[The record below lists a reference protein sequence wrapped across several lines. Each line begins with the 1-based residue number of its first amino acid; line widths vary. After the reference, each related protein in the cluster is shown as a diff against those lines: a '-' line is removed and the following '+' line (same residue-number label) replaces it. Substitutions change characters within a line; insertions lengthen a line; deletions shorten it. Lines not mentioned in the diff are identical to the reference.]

1 MLLFLGL
8 FFALSFT
15 SSASIGNVLAN
26 KRVVHKADN
35 FKKGLYFK
43 DCTVTIKGTVNGKK
57 IDLTVKYQAD
67 DCAAGA
73 VTIIK
78 GVMK

>member
-1 MLLFLGL
+1 MSLFC
-8 FFALSFT
+8 ALTFT
-15 SSASIGNVLAN
+15 SSANDGNILTN
-26 KRVVHKADN
+26 KKVDLKEGNSD
-35 FKKGLYFK
+35 KSLLFK

>member
-1 MLLFLGL
+1 MGL
-8 FFALSFT
+8 FCALSFT
-15 SSASIGNVLAN
+15 SSANDGKMLAN
-26 KRVVHKADN
+26 KEVEVKEGNLDN
-35 FKKGLYFK
+35 SLLFK